1 VKEVIFMREI
11 VLTQEQTEV
20 VAQAQDA
27 VQVRD
32 PKGNVLGY
40 IEPSDFTPEEIA
52 EAKRALASNQPR
64 YTTAQVLEHLRSLEQ
79 K

>member
-1 VKEVIFMREI
+1 MPEI

-20 VAQAQDA
+20 VARAKDA

-32 PKGNVLGY
+32 SKGNVLGY
-40 IEPSDFTPEEIA
+40 IEPPDFTPEEIA
-52 EAKRALASNQPR
+52 EAKSALASKQPR

>member
-1 VKEVIFMREI
+1 MPEI
-11 VLTQEQTEV
+11 ILTQEQTEV
-20 VAQAQDA
+20 VAQARDT

-40 IEPSDFTPEEIA
+40 IEPPDFMPEEIA

-64 YTTAQVLEHLRSLEQ
+64 FTTAQVLEYLRSLEQ

>member
-1 VKEVIFMREI
+1 MSKI
-11 VLTQEQTEV
+11 VLTQEQTQVIAE
-20 VAQAQDA
+20 AKGT
-27 VQVRD
+27 VQVQD
-32 PKGNVLGY
+32 PEGNLVGY
-40 IEPSDFTPEEIA
+40 LERPEFSPEEIA